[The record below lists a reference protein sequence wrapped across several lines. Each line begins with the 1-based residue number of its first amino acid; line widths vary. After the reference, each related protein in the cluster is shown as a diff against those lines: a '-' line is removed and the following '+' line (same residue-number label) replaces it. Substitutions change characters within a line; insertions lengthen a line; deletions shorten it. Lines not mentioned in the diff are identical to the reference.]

1 MASDIITD
9 IDVSPGNCPDADMAQ
24 PLIKEAK
31 EEFGVKTRSLTGDGA
46 FGSGKMQK
54 EMSDEGIELI
64 SKASTPA
71 NTGKLRKNEFDIDLE
86 KEKVVCPEGKV
97 ADKCYKSKNPEGEAV
112 KIFVFRK
119 EVCQDCPRKDECTNA
134 KNTGRTISVGPYEDY
149 LQKARKRQKTK
160 EFQEI
165 YNKRRPPIERKIAEL
180 IHHGLRKTR
189 YRGVRKSRLQALFT
203 GTAVNLKR
211 VFKEQQAKK
220 INFGIPE
227 AIPALT

>member
-1 MASDIITD
+1 MRHGRKSSSGKFDGYKTHLTKDTSSDIITD

-64 SKASTPA
+64 
-71 NTGKLRKNEFDIDLE
+71 
-86 KEKVVCPEGKV
+86 
-97 ADKCYKSKNPEGEAV
+97 
-112 KIFVFRK
+112 
-119 EVCQDCPRKDECTNA
+119 
-134 KNTGRTISVGPYEDY
+134 
-149 LQKARKRQKTK
+149 
-160 EFQEI
+160 
-165 YNKRRPPIERKIAEL
+165 
-180 IHHGLRKTR
+180 HHGLRKTR